1 MTNRTAQRKRSQAKA
16 KTAQRRRKN
25 TQRRR
30 SSVSRYRVAAIGAVV
45 AIVGTMVG
53 LSVFNRD
60 RTAAT
65 PSPGGTDGTEEVIDA
80 VTAVPLVGLD
90 AVGAGQGIN
99 PPAVIPAGGP
109 AVTSDGKP
117 EILYIGAEYCPFC
130 ASQRWP
136 LVVALSRFGTFSGL
150 GLTTS
155 SASDVYPS
163 TPTIAFH
170 GSTYSSDV
178 ISFVPV
184 ETETNQPAASGVGY
198 EPLETLTAEQLK
210 LMQTYDVPPYT
221 SQAGSIPFVLIGNR
235 FVITGSSYPPDIL
248 QGKTWQ
254 QIASALSDPSSP
266 IAKQVLAAANM
277 LTATICQLTDQQ
289 PSNVCTSSGVSSAT
303 GSLLPA

>member
-16 KTAQRRRKN
+16 KTAQQRRKSA
-25 TQRRR
+25 RR
-30 SSVSRYRVAAIGAVV
+30 SSRSRYRVAVVGAVV

-60 RTAAT
+60 GTAPT

-80 VTAVPLVGLD
+80 VTAVPLVALD

-99 PPAVIPAGGP
+99 PPAAIPTGDP

-163 TPTIAFH
+163 TPTLAFH
-170 GSTYSSDV
+170 GSTYSSDL
-178 ISFVPV
+178 IAFVPV

-198 EPLETLTAEQLK
+198 EPLESLTAEQLK

-235 FVITGSSYPPDIL
+235 FVITGSSYPPDVL
-248 QGKTWQ
+248 QGRTWQ